1 LDPALV
7 DFGAALE
14 LNPKNNIAHHELGVT
29 LANNG
34 DFAGALAALNE
45 VVKLDPQSAASR
57 YMRGNVLATQ
67 GKMRRLFRTTTSRL
81 RSEPTRTQ
89 HLRRKAPWTARLP
102 IAFKPTTLSP
112 APDSLSLTGNFR
124 DAVAGL

>member
-34 DFAGALAALNE
+34 DFAGALAALNK
-45 VVKLDPQSAASR
+45 VVKLD
-57 YMRGNVLATQ
+57 
-67 GKMRRLFRTTTSRL
+67 
-81 RSEPTRTQ
+81 
-89 HLRRKAPWTARLP
+89 RKAPAAATCAATCWPPRAR
-102 IAFKPTTLSP
+102 
-112 APDSLSLTGNFR
+112 
-124 DAVAGL
+124 